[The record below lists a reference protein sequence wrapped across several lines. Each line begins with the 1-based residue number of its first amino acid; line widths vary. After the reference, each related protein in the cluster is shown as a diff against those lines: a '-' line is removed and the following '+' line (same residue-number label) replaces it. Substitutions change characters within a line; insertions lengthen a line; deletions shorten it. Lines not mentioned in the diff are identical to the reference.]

1 MMADDSAKSR
11 LKDLIKK
18 LVAVP
23 DTEEEL
29 GKITDEINDL
39 SPDSAWSN
47 YIFYSTEFENADGDI
62 DVDRVIEEIYKNKS
76 III

>member
-1 MMADDSAKSR
+1 MADNSAKSR

-29 GKITDEINDL
+29 DKITDEINDL

-47 YIFYSTEFENADGDI
+47 HIFYSTEFENADGDI
-62 DVDRVIEEIYKNKS
+62 DVDRVIEQIYKNKS
-76 III
+76 IIL

>member
-1 MMADDSAKSR
+1 MTDDAAKSR
-11 LKDLIKK
+11 LRDLIKK
-18 LVAVP
+18 LLAVP
-23 DTEEEL
+23 DTEEKLDE
-29 GKITDEINDL
+29 ITDEINNL

-76 III
+76 IML

>member
-1 MMADDSAKSR
+1 MADDSAKSR

-47 YIFYSTEFENADGDI
+47 YIFYSTAFENTDGNI
-62 DVDRVIEEIYKNKS
+62 DADRVV
-76 III
+76 

>member
-1 MMADDSAKSR
+1 MMTDDAAKSR
-11 LKDLIKK
+11 LRDLIKK
-18 LVAVP
+18 LLAVP
-23 DTEEEL
+23 DTEEKLDE
-29 GKITDEINDL
+29 ITDEINNL

-76 III
+76 IML